1 VQIRCDMRLQGS
13 VLTGVTAG
21 FIAAGV
27 MSAARLIAHRAG
39 LIDRMVPQVLQ
50 ERVAGTARVDV
61 PGDTPAHQLAAEV
74 IHHAVGMATG
84 GLLGGVTTRPSLAA
98 GVGYG
103 LLIWIV
109 DVVGL
114 LPALRVERVGG
125 RAVDA
130 VAHGIF
136 GATLAF
142 AMRELAGQRRMDP
155 KPAAIP
161 LRRRVG

>member
-1 VQIRCDMRLQGS
+1 
-13 VLTGVTAG
+13 
-21 FIAAGV
+21 
-27 MSAARLIAHRAG
+27 
-39 LIDRMVPQVLQ
+39 
-50 ERVAGTARVDV
+50 
-61 PGDTPAHQLAAEV
+61 
-74 IHHAVGMATG
+74 MATG